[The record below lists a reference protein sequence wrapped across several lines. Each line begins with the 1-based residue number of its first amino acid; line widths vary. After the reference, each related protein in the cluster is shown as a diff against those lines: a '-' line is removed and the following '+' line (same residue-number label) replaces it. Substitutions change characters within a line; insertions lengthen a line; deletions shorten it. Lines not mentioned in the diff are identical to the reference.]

1 MLLAK
6 ESVLSLEEITAQHQ
20 FSYFQLPASTKMLL
34 RQTHEI
40 LFLTIS
46 VSDDLAVGSRSV
58 VCIFHKAIIS

>member
-46 VSDDLAVGSRSV
+46 VYDPRL
-58 VCIFHKAIIS
+58 